1 LAHFFSPTTY
11 KLSKMETY
19 TEGGIK
25 QRRLAGQTV
34 VITGASSGAGRAA
47 ALEFAKNGA
56 NIVLAAR
63 RQEALAELVDE
74 CREFGA
80 NAIAVPTDVTD
91 DEAMKELANTAYNFG
106 GRIDVWINN
115 AGVLA
120 AGEFTDTPIEVHDRV
135 IQINLMGYLH
145 GAHAALPYFKRQA
158 HGVLINN
165 ISVGGWLPVPYG
177 VGYSASKFGL
187 RGYSEALRGELIKYP
202 HIHICDLYPA
212 FLDTPGI
219 QHAANYTGREIK
231 PAPPV
236 FDPQRVARAMV
247 SVAIRPRN
255 SVTIGSTAPLLKLAY
270 SLFPGITR
278 AVTAKLIE
286 AYLKKAEPTEATS
299 GNLFESPAFGSS
311 IHGGWNSPADMEI
324 RRQKIKRSLVVAG
337 VATGLAFLGV
347 ALKKKQKSAQY
358 R

>member
-1 LAHFFSPTTY
+1 
-11 KLSKMETY
+11 METY
-19 TEGGIK
+19 TKGGIS
-25 QRRLAGQTV
+25 RHRLDGQTV
-34 VITGASSGAGRAA
+34 VITGASSGVGRAA

-56 NIVLAAR
+56 KLVLAAR
-63 RQEALAELVDE
+63 REEVLAELVEE

-80 NAIAVPTDVTD
+80 TAIAVPTDVTD
-91 DEAMKELANTAYNFG
+91 DEAMKELANTAFNFG
-106 GRIDVWINN
+106 GRLDVWVNN

-120 AGEFTDTPIEVHDRV
+120 AGEFTETPIEVHDRV

-145 GAHAALPYFKRQA
+145 GAHAALPYFKRQG

-187 RGYSEALRGELIKYP
+187 RGYSEALRGELIKHP

-219 QHAANYTGREIK
+219 QHAANYTGHEIK

-247 SVAIRPRN
+247 SAAIRPRK
-255 SVTIGSTAPLLKLAY
+255 SITIGSTAPLLKLAY
-270 SLFPGITR
+270 SFFPGVTR

-286 AYLKKAEPTEATS
+286 GYLKKAETTASTN
-299 GNLFESPAFGSS
+299 GNLFESPAYGSS
-311 IHGGWNSPADMEI
+311 IHGGWNSPADMQI
-324 RRQKIKRSLVVAG
+324 RRKKVIGALAAVG
-337 VATGLAFLGV
+337 VATGLAVLGV
-347 ALKKKQKSAQY
+347 ALKKKKKSAQFS
-358 R
+358 